1 MNVTPQPKIYLIV
14 DNSRI
19 EIKRFVFNGGEVSV
33 SVPVDEVKNASV
45 VRIVAHIKNSDDL
58 MTLLLVND
66 AVKRVNPSA
75 RRDASI
81 PYIPYGRQDRVCNPG
96 EAFSLKIACD
106 LINSCEFAEVLTHDP
121 HSDVTTALINNLA
134 VCEQDNIVRQH
145 WGMIKRDYA
154 DAVIVSPDA
163 GSNKKILKVC
173 QALGKTE
180 FIRADKNR
188 DVATGNIIETVV
200 YADDLTGKD
209 CLIVDDL
216 CDGGMTFIKLAEA
229 LKAKGAGK
237 VALFVTHGIFSKGLE
252 PITAVIDNVFCCDS
266 WL

>member
-1 MNVTPQPKIYLIV
+1 MNVTPQPNVYLIV
-14 DNSRI
+14 DNNRV
-19 EIKRFVFNGGEVSV
+19 EIKRFIFNGGEVSV
-33 SVPVDEVKNASV
+33 TLPPEAEKGSVI
-45 VRIVAHIKNSDDL
+45 RIVALIKNSDDL
-58 MTLLLVND
+58 MTVLLLND
-66 AVKRVNPSA
+66 AVKRTNPSA
-75 RRDASI
+75 KRFASI

-96 EAFSLKIACD
+96 EAFSLKVACD
-106 LINSCEFAEVLTHDP
+106 LINSCEFIEVLTYDP
-121 HSDVTTALINNLA
+121 HSDVTTALINNLN
-134 VCEQDNIVRQH
+134 VMEQHTIVQQH
-145 WGMIKRDYA
+145 WAMIKRDYL

-173 QALGKTE
+173 QALGKNE

-229 LKAKGAGK
+229 LKDKGAGK

-252 PITAVIDNVFCCDS
+252 PITKVIDNVYCCDS